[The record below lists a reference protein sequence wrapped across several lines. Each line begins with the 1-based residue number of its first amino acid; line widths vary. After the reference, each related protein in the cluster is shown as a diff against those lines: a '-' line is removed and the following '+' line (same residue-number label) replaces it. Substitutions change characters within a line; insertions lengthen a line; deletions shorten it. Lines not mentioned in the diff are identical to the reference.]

1 MSNICDI
8 IMKFRKYGENMP
20 QMVLIHGGP
29 GACGELS
36 PLAQTLSE
44 KVSVLEPLLTPPSL
58 TQQLIELEHLI
69 RTYCKNPIILLG
81 HSAGALLSYI
91 FTAQNPVLIKKLI
104 LVGSGCF
111 EEPCAKDIMK
121 TRLARLDLHD
131 KKEVLSLIKILENPT
146 IQNKNIYFKKLG
158 DLIEK
163 ADSFDTISTEKS
175 SMTYS
180 FKTYE
185 IVWNEFVEI
194 RRTGALLSYGKNIH
208 CPVIAIHGE
217 YDPHPSEKIRKSLL
231 TVLTDFHFILLKK
244 CGHRPWLEKS
254 SAKTFLQI
262 IYQELNII
270 KS

>member
-1 MSNICDI
+1 ME
-8 IMKFRKYGENMP
+8 FRQYGENIP
-20 QMVLIHGGP
+20 EIVLIHGGP

-36 PLAQTLSE
+36 PLAQKLSE
-44 KVSVLEPLLTPPSL
+44 KVSILEPLLAQPSL
-58 TQQLIELEHLI
+58 NQQLIELKHLI
-69 RTYCKNPIILLG
+69 QTYSKYPTILLG

-91 FTAQNPVLIKKLI
+91 FTAQNPRLIKKLI

-111 EEPCAKDIMK
+111 DETCTKDIMK
-121 TRLARLDLHD
+121 TRLARLDQHD
-131 KKEVLSLIKILENPT
+131 KNEVLSLIKKLQNPT
-146 IQNKNIYFKKLG
+146 IQNKNIYLKELG
-158 DLIEK
+158 ELIEK
-163 ADSFDTISTEKS
+163 ADSFDTLSTEKS

-185 IVWNEFVEI
+185 TVWNEFVEI

-217 YDPHPSEKIRKSLL
+217 YDPHPAEKIRKSLL
-231 TVLTDFHFILLKK
+231 SVLTDFHFILLKK

-262 IYQELNII
+262 IYQELNIT
-270 KS
+270 K